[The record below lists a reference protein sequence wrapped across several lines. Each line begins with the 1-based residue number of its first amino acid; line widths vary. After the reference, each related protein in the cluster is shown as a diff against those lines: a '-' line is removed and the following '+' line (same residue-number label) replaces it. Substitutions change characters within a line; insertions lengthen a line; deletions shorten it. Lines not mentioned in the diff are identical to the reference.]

1 MKRED
6 LKAIEGMTDAQIDA
20 VKSLHGK
27 DAEAWKAKEKEKNDT
42 IQKAQEQVKTLTDQI
57 KEFDGVDVAKLKK
70 DAEDWEKKY
79 NEGMAA
85 KDKEFAKTMLFQG
98 YEFTSNGA
106 KKAAMAAFDEKGLSF
121 ENGKFLGA
129 DDFFKQLKE
138 EDPGAFKEEDPEP
151 QIKKT
156 GLSHGGNP
164 APEMDAFTKRFLE
177 KNPDLKDKI

>member
-20 VKSLHGK
+20 VMGLHGK

-57 KEFDGVDVAKLKK
+57 KEFDGVDVEKLKK

-106 KKAAMAAFDEKGLSF
+106 KKAAMAAFDEKNLNF

-129 DDFFKQLKE
+129 DDFFKELKE
-138 EDPGAFKEEDPEP
+138 EDPGAFKEEKEPEP
-151 QIKKT
+151 NKKT
-156 GLSHGGNP
+156 GLQHGGNP
-164 APEMDAFTKRFLE
+164 APEMDEVTKRFLE
-177 KNPDLKDKI
+177 KNPDLKNLI